1 MSSNKCIFWSLVGTT
16 IALFFILVLGGNKKC
31 RSRES
36 IKFTNFTAPIFPSP
50 HNYLDEIWP
59 RTGGQLGQNMFSGWP
74 QYYKAY

>member
-1 MSSNKCIFWSLVGTT
+1 MSSNEWFFWGLVGTT
-16 IALFFILVLGGNKKC
+16 ISLFFILVLGGNKKC

-36 IKFTNFTAPIFPSP
+36 IKFTNFTDPIFPDP
-50 HNYLDEIWP
+50 QNYLGVIWP

>member
-1 MSSNKCIFWSLVGTT
+1 MSSNKCVFWSLVGTT

-36 IKFTNFTAPIFPSP
+36 IKFTNFTDPIFPSP